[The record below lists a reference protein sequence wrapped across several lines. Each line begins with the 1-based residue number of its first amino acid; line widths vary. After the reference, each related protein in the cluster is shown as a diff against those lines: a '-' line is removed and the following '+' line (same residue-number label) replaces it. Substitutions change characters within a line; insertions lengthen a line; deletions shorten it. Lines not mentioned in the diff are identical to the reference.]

1 MIQYQIMTW
10 LYYSLGVA
18 ISFALLNV
26 FSRVLTIES
35 KNPRAFSIVFNLICI
50 IMSVI
55 LLVVTNSYKSFS
67 LPTRIDAWF
76 FLLLA
81 SFFYGLNERFR
92 FLVSKLLEASVY
104 SIISNITVIM
114 AFIIS
119 LFLYGE
125 KLTITKLLGSAFI
138 IFSTFLV
145 SEIKRSKISAK
156 GLSLAIMTSV
166 ILGIAVSLDKKGVIF
181 FSPETYNILG
191 WIVPF
196 IVLYFPGI
204 KINEIKAEFKQFS
217 WKIILLAFF
226 NFIGFYLGL
235 KAFILADATKVIPII
250 QLSTIITVLIGVF
263 FLHEKNHFYKKIIA
277 GAIAVIGVFLL
288 R

>member
-1 MIQYQIMTW
+1 M
-10 LYYSLGVA
+10 
-18 ISFALLNV
+18 
-26 FSRVLTIES
+26 
-35 KNPRAFSIVFNLICI
+35 SI
-50 IMSVI
+50 I
-55 LLVVTNSYKSFS
+55 LLVVTNSYRLFS
-67 LPTRIDAWF
+67 LPTRIDAWV
-76 FLLLA
+76 FLLIA

-92 FLVSKLLEASVY
+92 FLISKLLEASVY
-104 SIISNITVIM
+104 SIVINITVIM

-125 KLTITKLLGSAFI
+125 RLTITKLLGSALI
-138 IFSTFLV
+138 LLSTFLV

-166 ILGIAVSLDKKGVIF
+166 MLGIAFSLDKKGAIF

-204 KINEIKAEFKQFS
+204 KVEEIKAEFKQFS

-250 QLSTIITVLIGVF
+250 QLSTIITVIIGVF
-263 FLHEKNHFYKKIIA
+263 FLKEKNHFYKKILA
-277 GAIAVIGVFLL
+277 GVLAVVGVFLL

>member
-1 MIQYQIMTW
+1 MTW

-18 ISFALLNV
+18 ISFALLNI
-26 FSRVLTIES
+26 FSRVLTVES

-50 IMSVI
+50 IMSII
-55 LLVVTNSYKSFS
+55 LLVVTNSYRLFS
-67 LPTRIDAWF
+67 LPTRIDAWV
-76 FLLLA
+76 FLLIA

-92 FLVSKLLEASVY
+92 FLISKLLEASVY
-104 SIISNITVIM
+104 SIVINITVIM

-125 KLTITKLLGSAFI
+125 RLTITKLLGSALI
-138 IFSTFLV
+138 LLSTFLV

-166 ILGIAVSLDKKGVIF
+166 MLGIAFSLDKKGAIF

-191 WIVPF
+191 WIAPF

-204 KINEIKAEFKQFS
+204 KVEEIKAEFKQFS

-250 QLSTIITVLIGVF
+250 QLSTIITVIIGVF
-263 FLHEKNHFYKKIIA
+263 FLKEKNHFYKKILA
-277 GAIAVIGVFLL
+277 GVIAVVGVFLL